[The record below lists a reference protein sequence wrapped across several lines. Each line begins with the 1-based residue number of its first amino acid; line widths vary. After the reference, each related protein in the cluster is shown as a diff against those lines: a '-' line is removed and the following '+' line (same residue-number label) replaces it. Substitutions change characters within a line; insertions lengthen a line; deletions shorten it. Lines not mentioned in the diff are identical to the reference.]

1 MPASAIRRL
10 AGTGKTALRGRL
22 PEVTGNDK
30 NSAAAYWGP
39 FLFHGILSGHHL
51 AANAQAPVPSPG
63 AAQASRVW
71 PDRVGDPG
79 TPPGSLSC
87 VGTLSGLAAFVS
99 VRAFILPP
107 WTLARIGACSLSL
120 AMDGRAALA
129 PRAGSSGLRGPFFF
143 VGGNCLIHVRMGAV
157 AANPLRALA
166 RAILTQVVIV
176 PVAHKGR
183 VRMRI
188 LRSAETCLSDG
199 RPWGERE
206 DRTETYKGDCFKHVR
221 LRSSIW
227 GDNAQ
232 LGYTLPIASPPRR
245 PRQ

>member
-1 MPASAIRRL
+1 M
-10 AGTGKTALRGRL
+10 
-22 PEVTGNDK
+22 
-30 NSAAAYWGP
+30 
-39 FLFHGILSGHHL
+39 
-51 AANAQAPVPSPG
+51 
-63 AAQASRVW
+63 
-71 PDRVGDPG
+71 GDPG

-188 LRSAETCLSDG
+188 LRSAETCLCDG
-199 RPWGERE
+199 RHGGSARTAPRPISAIALNMCASEAAFGEIARNLAIGS
-206 DRTETYKGDCFKHVR
+206 RFTSLYSQGGGHPP
-221 LRSSIW
+221 SS
-227 GDNAQ
+227 
-232 LGYTLPIASPPRR
+232 R
-245 PRQ
+245 PS

>member
-1 MPASAIRRL
+1 MPTCNWAETSPPSRAPGVCPRGQRGRWCCLGLPASAIRRL

-129 PRAGSSGLRGPFFF
+129 PRAGSSGLRGPFF
-143 VGGNCLIHVRMGAV
+143 
-157 AANPLRALA
+157 LR
-166 RAILTQVVIV
+166 R
-176 PVAHKGR
+176 
-183 VRMRI
+183 
-188 LRSAETCLSDG
+188 
-199 RPWGERE
+199 RE
-206 DRTETYKGDCFKHVR
+206 
-221 LRSSIW
+221 LPSS
-227 GDNAQ
+227 
-232 LGYTLPIASPPRR
+232 R
-245 PRQ
+245 